1 MRKTYA
7 IVALIFKPG
16 IGVNSIKMK
25 IIFAILVVALST
37 ISIIPAFSQ
46 SQIRSDVNTSLIL
59 QNCSAGWYITGYF
72 LPMEIDYSSRM
83 SPILIDGKMHSFK
96 SDFINEVKIQGWGK
110 TISGEY
116 LGSYDEKFY
125 LSNTPLDSLGNNLVV
140 GSIAVDPQI
149 IKRGTKITIPTLPQP
164 WDKMIFNSNDVGP
177 AIIGK
182 HIDVYTGVG
191 FDAREEAF
199 RITGHDNSVCFVNE
213 STLPNQISENSA
225 MNFDNSTSKKIP
237 DWIKNI
243 FIWYGQ
249 DQVSEDDLL
258 NAIKFLI
265 EQGIIKI
272 N

>member
-1 MRKTYA
+1 
-7 IVALIFKPG
+7 
-16 IGVNSIKMK
+16 MK
-25 IIFAILVVALST
+25 LIFAILVVTLII

-46 SQIRSDVNTSLIL
+46 SQIASDVDTLST
-59 QNCSAGWYITGYF
+59 QNCSDGWYITGYF
-72 LPMEIDYSSRM
+72 LPMEIDYSSKM
-83 SPILIDGKMHSFK
+83 SPILIDGKAYSFK
-96 SDFINEVKIQGWGK
+96 NNFVDEVKIQGWGK

-116 LGSYDEKFY
+116 LGSYNGKFY

-149 IKRGTKITIPTLPQP
+149 IKRGTKTTIPTLSQP
-164 WDKMIFNSNDVGP
+164 WNNMVFNSTDVGS

-182 HIDVYTGVG
+182 HIDVYTGEG
-191 FDAREEAF
+191 LNAREEAF
-199 RITGHDNSVCFVNE
+199 RITGYDNSVCFMNE
-213 STLPNQISENSA
+213 STPTNQSEDTV
-225 MNFDNSTSKKIP
+225 MNVGNTTKKIP
-237 DWIKNI
+237 DWIKNV

-265 EQGIIKI
+265 NQGIIKM